1 MTTPKTTLDTAHRNE
16 APDTDL
22 DAMVRRVDP
31 DRWLASRF
39 IADPKARTD
48 VIALYAFNYELARV
62 AGGVSNALMG
72 EIRLTWWREAME
84 EIAAGQP
91 PRRHPTV
98 EAVAAAGYPLS
109 ALAEM
114 AEARMADL
122 DAAPFETEGEVL
134 AYVDAT
140 AGAVTMLAA
149 WRLDPKADP
158 HAVQDAARA
167 YGLAGLWRLG
177 RAGVQRLP
185 TDWSQADVR
194 RRVWEAR
201 AKANAALKALPV
213 AAFPAAVPAALATA
227 QTGGRELGE
236 LEKRL
241 RLTWAV
247 ATGRV

>member
-1 MTTPKTTLDTAHRNE
+1 MTTPKTTLEISHRNE

-22 DAMVRRVDP
+22 DAQVRRVDP

-39 IADPKARTD
+39 IADPKARAD

-62 AGGVSNALMG
+62 AGGISNALMG
-72 EIRLTWWREAME
+72 EIRLTWWREAMD
-84 EIAAGQP
+84 EIAAGQIA
-91 PRRHPTV
+91 RKHPTV
-98 EAVAAAGYPLS
+98 EAVAAAGYPLK

-122 DAAPFETEGEVL
+122 DAAPFVTEAQVL
-134 AYVDAT
+134 AYLDAT

-149 WRLDPKADP
+149 WRLDPKTDL
-158 HAVQDAARA
+158 HAVQNAARA
-167 YGLAGLWRLG
+167 YGLAGLWRLK

-185 TDWSQADVR
+185 LDWTQADVR
-194 RRVWEAR
+194 RRVREAR
-201 AKANAALKALPV
+201 AKARDELKGLPI
-213 AAFPAAVPAALATA
+213 AAFPAAAPAALAVA
-227 QTGGRELGE
+227 QTGGRELGP
-236 LEKRL
+236 LETQV

>member
-1 MTTPKTTLDTAHRNE
+1 MTTSDAS
-16 APDTDL
+16 PDTDL
-22 DAMVRRVDP
+22 DALVRRVDP
-31 DRWLASRF
+31 DRWLSSRF
-39 IADPKARTD
+39 IADPKARAD

-84 EIAAGQP
+84 EVAAGQP
-91 PRRHPTV
+91 ARKHPTV
-98 EAVAAAGYPLS
+98 AAVTAAGYPLA

-122 DAAPFETEGEVL
+122 DAAPFADEAQVL

-140 AGAVTMLAA
+140 AGAVMMLAA

-158 HAVQDAARA
+158 HAVKNAARA
-167 YGLAGLWRLG
+167 YGLAGLWRLK
-177 RAGVQRLP
+177 RAGVDRLP
-185 TDWSQADVR
+185 ADWAQADVR
-194 RRVWEAR
+194 RGVREALAKAR
-201 AKANAALKALPV
+201 AELKDLPI
-213 AAFPAAVPAALATA
+213 AAFPAAATAALASA

-236 LEKRL
+236 LETRA

-247 ATGRV
+247 ALGRV